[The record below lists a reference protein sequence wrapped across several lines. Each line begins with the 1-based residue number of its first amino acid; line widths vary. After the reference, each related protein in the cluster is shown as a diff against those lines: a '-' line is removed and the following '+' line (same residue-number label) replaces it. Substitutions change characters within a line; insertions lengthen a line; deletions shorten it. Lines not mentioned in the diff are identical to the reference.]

1 MISSQEPISIV
12 CFGDSLTWGFNPVD
26 RSRYGYDLRWPR
38 LMQAELGNTFH
49 VIEDG
54 LNGRTTVYEDP
65 ITGDKNG
72 LAHLATTLKVHM
84 PIDILVVMLGTNNLK
99 ARFCLSAED
108 IAQSL
113 SRLLELTTRSECG
126 PEGSPPKVLLMA
138 PPTTGDFAGTPFE
151 AQFLGEKTQAI
162 SSKFKETYPPIAAQ
176 YGVTFF
182 DTSTVVTASP
192 LDAIHLAPE
201 MQAPLAKAVAAE
213 IRKLVL

>member
-26 RSRYGYDLRWPR
+26 RSRYGHSLRWPR

-54 LNGRTTVYEDP
+54 LNSRTTVYEDP

-72 LAHLATTLKVHM
+72 LAHLATALKVHM
-84 PIDILVVMLGTNNLK
+84 PIDILVIMLGTNNLK
-99 ARFCLSAED
+99 ARFCLGAED

-113 SRLLELTTRSECG
+113 TRLLELATRSECG
-126 PEGSPPKVLLMA
+126 PGGRPPKVLLMA
-138 PPTTGDFAGTPFE
+138 PPITGNFTGTPFE
-151 AQFLGEKTQAI
+151 AQFSGEKTHAI
-162 SSKFKETYPPIAAQ
+162 SSKFKETYPPIAEQ
-176 YGVTFF
+176 YGAAFF
-182 DTSTVVTASP
+182 DTSTVVTVSP

-201 MQAPLAKAVAAE
+201 MQGLLATAVAAE
-213 IRKLVL
+213 IRKIV